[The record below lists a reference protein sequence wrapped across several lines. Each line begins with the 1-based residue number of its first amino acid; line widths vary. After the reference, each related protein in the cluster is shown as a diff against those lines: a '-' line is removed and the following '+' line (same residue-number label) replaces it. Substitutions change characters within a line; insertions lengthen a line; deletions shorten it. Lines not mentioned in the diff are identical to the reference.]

1 MVKEWFYSDLVATE
15 WDPITLYPI
24 YNGTATKVMKK
35 RLFLQNNYNSSRSIQ
50 IHKRSIPHHS
60 TGFSGC
66 NPRGVHPSSNGMS
79 RLIACQS
86 KRTTSISLTMAP
98 CSAYQCNGPHYSNP
112 RSSSTNGRNSRA
124 ISQRLAVPN
133 HWSMVEHHRLCFSW
147 YFILTVIKRPF
158 VWPYSDGATP
168 FGLQSDPRKIAITP
182 NNN

>member
-15 WDPITLYPI
+15 WYPITLYPI

-35 RLFLQNNYNSSRSIQ
+35 RLFLWTLIVEVLSTKQLQQFEVYSDPQ
-50 IHKRSIPHHS
+50 KSIPHHS

-112 RSSSTNGRNSRA
+112 RSSSTNRRNSRA

-158 VWPYSDGATP
+158 VWP
-168 FGLQSDPRKIAITP
+168 
-182 NNN
+182 

>member
-1 MVKEWFYSDLVATE
+1 
-15 WDPITLYPI
+15 
-24 YNGTATKVMKK
+24 
-35 RLFLQNNYNSSRSIQ
+35 
-50 IHKRSIPHHS
+50 
-60 TGFSGC
+60 
-66 NPRGVHPSSNGMS
+66 MS

-86 KRTTSISLTMAP
+86 KHTTSISLTMAP

-133 HWSMVEHHRLCFSW
+133 HWSMVEHHRLYFSW

-158 VWPYSDGATP
+158 VWPYSDEATP

-182 NNN
+182 NNIRQNHPSISHRPIGITKNHSHDNVGHLGGRQNGVTYFNNHECFSFQLIKNVIC

>member
-1 MVKEWFYSDLVATE
+1 MISNYTVSHLQWNSHKSDE
-15 WDPITLYPI
+15 K
-24 YNGTATKVMKK
+24 TAIPLNSYC
-35 RLFLQNNYNSSRSIQ
+35 RSCLQNNYNSSRSIQ

-66 NPRGVHPSSNGMS
+66 NPRGLHPSSNGMS

-112 RSSSTNGRNSRA
+112 RSSSTNRRNSRA

-133 HWSMVEHHRLCFSW
+133 HWSMVEHHRLCFS
-147 YFILTVIKRPF
+147 
-158 VWPYSDGATP
+158 
-168 FGLQSDPRKIAITP
+168 
-182 NNN
+182 